1 MNKEA
6 VKKVYLAAALSAG
19 GIIGAIVF
27 YTVIVE
33 VLRSMGHRPPLQPPA
48 AYAAKYVFYLL
59 GASALAI
66 LKLAELKLGGIRST
80 PEETLKALTISAI
93 ARACICELPA
103 IAGLVMFLLTGY
115 RLDFYLLVV
124 FSVGLEIY
132 NFPRLSQWEERLRGG
147 SGQI

>member
-6 VKKVYLAAALSAG
+6 VKKVYLASALSAG

-27 YTVIVE
+27 YAVIVE

-59 GASALAI
+59 GVSALAI
-66 LKLAELKLGGIRST
+66 LKLAEFKLGGIRST